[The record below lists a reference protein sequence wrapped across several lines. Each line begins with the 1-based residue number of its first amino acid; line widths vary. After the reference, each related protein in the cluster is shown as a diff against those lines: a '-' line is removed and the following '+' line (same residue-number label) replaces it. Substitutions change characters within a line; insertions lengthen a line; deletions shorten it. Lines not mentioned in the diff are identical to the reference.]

1 MDGWLDGRMDG
12 VWMGGWMGKSHKQHL
27 VLALYSICLK
37 MEKILNKELLFGPNA
52 IIKKKKIFTKE
63 LRH

>member
-1 MDGWLDGRMDG
+1 MNGWLDERMDG

-37 MEKILNKELLFGPNA
+37 MKNIFNKESLFVPNS
-52 IIKKKKIFTKE
+52 II
-63 LRH
+63 